1 MYKVSPVTPSPGPV
15 PFWPQTATDWAPVV
29 TLAILLVAL
38 LIASRQ
44 LYQTVRTRHASML
57 GDLSRRWDEPL
68 LVEARELAA
77 KHGDQLREWIEY
89 YWTPTV
95 SPELFILLRIP
106 NFVEDLAVLENRGAI
121 SFRILKE
128 SFGGAIVLMWNR
140 WESAIQFIRDEE
152 GYDPVYANFEGLAKR
167 MRKALKEYGLP

>member
-1 MYKVSPVTPSPGPV
+1 METVSSVTPSPSPM

-29 TLAILLVAL
+29 TVAILLIAL
-38 LIASRQ
+38 LIAARQ

-57 GDLSRRWDEPL
+57 EDLSRRWDEPL

-95 SPELFILLRIP
+95 SPELFVLLRIP
-106 NFVEDLAVLENRGAI
+106 NFLEDLAVLEDRGAI
-121 SFRILKE
+121 SFRIVKE
-128 SFGGAIVLMWNR
+128 SFGGAIVFTWNSL
-140 WESAIQFIRDEE
+140 EPANPILSKEE
-152 GYDPVYANFEGLAKR
+152 GYDPVYSNFERLAKR
-167 MRKALKEYGLP
+167 MRKALKKYGLP